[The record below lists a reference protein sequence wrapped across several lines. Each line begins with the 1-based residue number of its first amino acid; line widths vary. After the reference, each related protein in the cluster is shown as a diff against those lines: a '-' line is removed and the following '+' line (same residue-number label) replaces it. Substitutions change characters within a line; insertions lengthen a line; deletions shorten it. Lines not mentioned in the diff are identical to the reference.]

1 MSYDVNNEI
10 TSNGEIVISYD
21 GFNAYNYPYQNI
33 TFSIDTT
40 SPVNL
45 ATSLSEIISQKNTL
59 TSLNDTIS
67 ITSEGVATV
76 VNVKNIP
83 VQAEN
88 HASEINQLVTA
99 SNRKVLT
106 ISKFIDITQANLCGC
121 VNQLKTNKLK
131 LAIISLVKIKDN
143 LGLIQKIL
151 NNVLQVLN
159 IANNTT
165 GGPNIINFKSE
176 LLGVVSQIKNIDNSS
191 FIQSELV
198 ADNGVY
204 RAIQSA
210 LSAGNFASNKA
221 GGLRKSFDQHTNSIK
236 NLKDLV
242 ERAITTTAKSEAIF
256 GKILKITRSS
266 DNISIAKT
274 LQRIEVARHV
284 FMVIKKLMVLILKIH
299 NNAITFTSASITNA
313 KAADITHINFIAKLN
328 YLLDALEDLKQ
339 NF

>member
-1 MSYDVNNEI
+1 MSYPAN
-10 TSNGEIVISYD
+10 S
-21 GFNAYNYPYQNI
+21 NI
-33 TFSIDTT
+33 THPI
-40 SPVNL
+40 
-45 ATSLSEIISQKNTL
+45 NTL
-59 TSLNDTIS
+59 TGLNDTIS

-76 VNVKNIP
+76 VNVKNIS

-88 HASEINQLVTA
+88 HASEINQLVTD

-106 ISKFIDITQANLCGC
+106 ISKFISITETNLCSC

-131 LAIISLVKIKDN
+131 LAIDSLIKIKGN

-159 IANNTT
+159 FTNNTT

-198 ADNGVY
+198 PDNGVY

-210 LSAGNFASNKA
+210 LSAGNFSSNKA

-236 NLKDLV
+236 KLKYLI

-256 GKILKITRSS
+256 GEILKINQTS
-266 DNISIAKT
+266 DKISIAKT
-274 LQRIEVARHV
+274 LQRIKVAIHV
-284 FMVIKKLMVLILKIH
+284 FMVIKKLVVLILKIN

-328 YLLDALEDLKQ
+328 YLLDTLEDLKQ

>member
-1 MSYDVNNEI
+1 MSYNVNNEI

-106 ISKFIDITQANLCGC
+106 ISKFIGITQANLCSC

-131 LAIISLVKIKDN
+131 LAIVSLVKIKDN

-198 ADNGVY
+198 Y
-204 RAIQSA
+204 RAIQTA

-242 ERAITTTAKSEAIF
+242 ERAITTTTKSEAIF
-256 GKILKITRSS
+256 GEILKITRSS